1 MTDMVNITVVGKLP
15 DDAFV
20 KYANGYRG
28 VDRMYIDY
36 PVEFYETDHEILAI
50 NDEYEKLTEKDGYL
64 HDLEFARKLRDI
76 YNKEY
81 PSVEREIIEVVFD
94 GCEPELN
101 GAFLGYDIADRDDS
115 NILRLILGFAT
126 SNPDEYPMPFT
137 KVLCLVSANLVW
149 MLNDYQLFKTHQEA
163 TMALN
168 LIEGTF
174 GIFGKTSL
182 HHKFEVVRVYLVE

>member
-1 MTDMVNITVVGKLP
+1 
-15 DDAFV
+15 
-20 KYANGYRG
+20 
-28 VDRMYIDY
+28 MYIDY
-36 PVEFYETDHEILAI
+36 PAEFYETDHEILAI
-50 NDEYEKLTEKDGYL
+50 NDEYEELTEKDMYL

-94 GCEPELN
+94 GGKPELN
-101 GAFLGYDIADRDDS
+101 GAFLGYDITDRGDS
-115 NILRLILGFAT
+115 NILQLILSFSTSSLDIQLTPFQKSLRLI
-126 SNPDEYPMPFT
+126 SE
-137 KVLCLVSANLVW
+137 NLVW
-149 MLNDYQLFKTHQEA
+149 MLNDCQLFKTHQEA
-163 TMALN
+163 AMALN